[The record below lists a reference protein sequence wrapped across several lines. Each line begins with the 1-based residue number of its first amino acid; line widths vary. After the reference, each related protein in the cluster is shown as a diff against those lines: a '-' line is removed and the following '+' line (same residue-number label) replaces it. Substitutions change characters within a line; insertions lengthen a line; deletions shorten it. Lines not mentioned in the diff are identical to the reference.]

1 MAFELSKP
9 AMLASVAY
17 LVMAFV
23 ILVPLDNRKNC
34 DPASDPSCYNFGRRV
49 LTLILM
55 LIPIGLSIYSIN
67 CMVAGKCII
76 WSWVNSI
83 FIALWVLL
91 FIVAIV
97 MSSEKQG
104 QLVALQE
111 EQDSLYVVEY
121 QG

>member
-1 MAFELSKP
+1 MAFGLSKP
-9 AMLASVAY
+9 AILASVAY

-23 ILVPLDNRKNC
+23 ILIPLDNKKNC

-49 LTLILM
+49 LTLVLM
-55 LIPIGLSIYSIN
+55 LIPMGLSIYSIN

-76 WSWVNSI
+76 WSWINSV

-97 MSSEKQG
+97 MSSEQKG
-104 QLVALQE
+104 QLISQE
-111 EQDSLYVVEY
+111 QHSLYMMEY
-121 QG
+121 DA

>member
-1 MAFELSKP
+1 MAIELSKP

-34 DPASDPSCYNFGRRV
+34 DPAKDPSCYNFGRRV
-49 LTLILM
+49 LTLIIM

-67 CMVAGKCII
+67 CMVIGKCII

-97 MSSEKQG
+97 MSTQQQAGLIE
-104 QLVALQE
+104 QE
-111 EQDSLYVVEY
+111 NIYVVHTM
-121 QG
+121 

>member
-17 LVMAFV
+17 LIMAFV

-34 DPASDPSCYNFGRRV
+34 DPSVDSSCYNFGRRV

-76 WSWVNSI
+76 WSWVNSV

-97 MSSEKQG
+97 MSSEQQG
-104 QLVALQE
+104 EIISAEQE
-111 EQDSLYVVEY
+111 SVYMVEVHA
-121 QG
+121 